1 MTEFVDAAIEFA
13 KDKLDQA
20 MEIWDSFDEDKKK
33 LLQETFEI
41 FENAHNRRYITKGN
55 LIHISYELKGELKH
69 LTYHV
74 KKGVFLND

>member
-33 LLQETFEI
+33 LLI
-41 FENAHNRRYITKGN
+41 GCA
-55 LIHISYELKGELKH
+55 
-69 LTYHV
+69 V
-74 KKGVFLND
+74 AGVCVIVVA

>member
-33 LLQETFEI
+33 AIHKEI
-41 FENAHNRRYITKGN
+41 FPHDLENAYRLGRK
-55 LIHISYELKGELKH
+55 LASAEQ
-69 LTYHV
+69 
-74 KKGVFLND
+74 